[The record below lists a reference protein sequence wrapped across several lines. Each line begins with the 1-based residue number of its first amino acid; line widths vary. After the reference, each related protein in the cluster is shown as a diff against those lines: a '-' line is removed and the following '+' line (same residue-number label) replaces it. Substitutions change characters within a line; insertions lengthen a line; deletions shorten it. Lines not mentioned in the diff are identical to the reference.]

1 MRHRFMVRAGV
12 LFLVVAL
19 GFALLIAFLVSIVTS
34 LFGGQPSAA
43 LSTLVALAIFVILVG
58 ALRRLVR
65 GTTAPVADLVDAAGR
80 VEAGEIGA
88 QVRVRGPAE
97 VRSLARAFNA
107 MSARLEEN
115 DASRRR
121 LLADVSH
128 ELRTP
133 LTVMQG
139 TLEGILD
146 GIYPADEAHLV
157 PVLEETRVLARL
169 IDDLRTLSLSEVGVL
184 RLHREPTDLPRLIEE
199 VVAGHRASAD
209 EAGVTIT
216 VSTPAGMR
224 PLDVDPSRIRQV
236 VGNLVANALRF
247 TPRDGRVTVDA
258 GQDADGAWVRVDDT
272 GPGIGPEELEHVFDR
287 FYRSPG
293 SPGSGL
299 GLPIARNLVRA
310 HGGEISIQ
318 SPSTGGTEVRFTL
331 PAKFAEPSP
340 GQ

>member
-1 MRHRFMVRAGV
+1 MRRRFMWRAGAF
-12 LFLVVAL
+12 FLA
-19 GFALLIAFLVSIVTS
+19 FALVFAILIAFLVNVISS
-34 LFGGQPSAA
+34 LFGGNPSTAISA
-43 LSTLVALAIFVILVG
+43 LLVLLIFLIVLSG
-58 ALRRLVR
+58 MRRIVR
-65 GTTAPVADLVDAAGR
+65 GTAAPVGDLVEAAGR
-80 VEAGEIGA
+80 VEAGEIGT
-88 QVRVRGPAE
+88 QVDVRGPAE

-107 MSARLEEN
+107 MSARLEET

-146 GIYPADEAHLV
+146 GVYPADEAHLL

-184 RLHREPTDLPRLIEE
+184 RLHREPTDLARLIEE
-199 VVAGHRASAD
+199 VVAGHRAAAD
-209 EAGVTIT
+209 EAGVTIA
-216 VSTPAGMR
+216 VDAAVDLPQME
-224 PLDVDPSRIRQV
+224 VDPFRIRQV

-247 TPRDGRVTVDA
+247 TPAGGRVSVEA
-258 GQDADGAWVRVDDT
+258 GPEHEGAWVSIRDT
-272 GPGIGPEELEHVFDR
+272 GPGINPESLDHVFDR

-299 GLPIARNLVRA
+299 GLPIARNLVEA
-310 HGGEISIQ
+310 HGGRISIV
-318 SPSTGGTEVRFTL
+318 SPPGGGTTVRFTL
-331 PAKFAEPSP
+331 PAAPVEPQP
-340 GQ
+340 TR

>member
-1 MRHRFMVRAGV
+1 MRRRFMWRFGAFV
-12 LFLVVAL
+12 VVAIV
-19 GFALLIAFLVSIVTS
+19 AVAIVVAFFVDVISS
-34 LFGGQPSAA
+34 LFGGHPSIA
-43 LSTLVALAIFVILVG
+43 LSALLAVLILAIVSG
-58 ALRRLVR
+58 GMRRIVR
-65 GTTAPVADLVDAAGR
+65 GTAAPVGDLVEAAGR
-80 VEAGEIGA
+80 VEAGEIGT
-88 QVRVRGPAE
+88 QVDVRGPAE

-107 MSARLEEN
+107 MSSRLEET

-184 RLHREPTDLPRLIEE
+184 RLHREPTDLARLIEE
-199 VVAGHRASAD
+199 VVAGHRAAAD
-209 EAGVTIT
+209 EAGVRID
-216 VSTPAGMR
+216 VDTPPGL
-224 PLDVDPSRIRQV
+224 PIVDVDPSRIRQV

-247 TPRDGRVTVDA
+247 TPAGGRVSVEA
-258 GQDADGAWVRVDDT
+258 GRAPDVASVLVRDT
-272 GPGIGPEELEHVFDR
+272 GPGIGPEELEHVFER

-293 SPGSGL
+293 SSGSGL
-299 GLPIARNLVRA
+299 GLPIARNLVEA
-310 HGGEISIQ
+310 HGGQISIE
-318 SPSTGGTEVRFTL
+318 SRAGGGTEVRFTL
-331 PAKFAEPSP
+331 PVEAPP
-340 GQ
+340 RR